1 MSVQVTIET
10 ASKAEAQ
17 LIAGELPMR
26 VEAHSWRGFGVIRL
40 AAKSRHDVQELIEAV
55 SRVFHAHELHWAR
68 VCYDDE
74 ERVFKA
80 NGRMAG

>member
-17 LIAGELPMR
+17 LIARELPLR
-26 VEAHSWRGFGVIRL
+26 VEAHSWRGLGVIRF
-40 AAKSRHDVQELIEAV
+40 AAKSRHDVQEALEGV
-55 SRVFHAHELHWAR
+55 SRVFDAHGLHWAR
-68 VCYDDE
+68 VRYDDE

-80 NGRMAG
+80 NGRKAG